1 MTSTETNIT
10 EPTLSTNEP
19 TLTGPIK
26 TLKDAFSDL
35 DLEIIETIYETQGHN
50 LDSAFEVLLNMSD
63 PEYKPDP
70 SSHFDQVRQD
80 EEYARQLARDAQ
92 QQYQSQQKKQKTNK
106 KKKTIFKLKVF

>member
-92 QQYQSQQKKQKTNK
+92 QQYQSQQRQQQQQQEEEPLFN
-106 KKKTIFKLKVF
+106 FQG